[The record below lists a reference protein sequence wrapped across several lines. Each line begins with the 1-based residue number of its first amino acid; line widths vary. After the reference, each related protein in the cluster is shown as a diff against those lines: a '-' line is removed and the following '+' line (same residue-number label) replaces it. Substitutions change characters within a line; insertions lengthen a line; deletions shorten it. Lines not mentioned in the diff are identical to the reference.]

1 MREGKSEQR
10 DHACG
15 YRSDCPAMV
24 IKEAYEPPNA
34 TPSDTEWTADKPLAI
49 LGYSLIVVFG
59 YLSYDGFN
67 VHHGI
72 GEALALFPVLQNL
85 PAKVSMQP
93 D

>member
-1 MREGKSEQR
+1 MNPPTRHRAIRNGRQIN
-10 DHACG
+10 
-15 YRSDCPAMV
+15 RSR
-24 IKEAYEPPNA
+24 
-34 TPSDTEWTADKPLAI
+34 I